1 MGVFWHPNP
10 NDITLPKNY
19 SPIEI
24 SSPEKIFEL
33 TQETHELNSDGV
45 LIYDWK
51 ALDSTLEGFKQ
62 VGQSHEFHKSLRK
75 GKLDAFSFGR
85 LRSESKEAMWG
96 FTIYANQIDG
106 FLAHLSR
113 QITLGARNPQ
123 KGIMCIHETK
133 FEKALHDVEWESKE
147 HWNMR
152 LVLVEKTM
160 S

>member
-1 MGVFWHPNP
+1 M
-10 NDITLPKNY
+10 
-19 SPIEI
+19 
-24 SSPEKIFEL
+24 
-33 TQETHELNSDGV
+33 QETYELNPHGV

-51 ALDSTLEGFKQ
+51 ALDSTLEGFTQ
-62 VGQSHEFHKSLRK
+62 IGRSHEFYKSLRK
-75 GKLDAFSFGR
+75 GKLDSFSFGR
-85 LRSESKEAMWG
+85 LRSESKEGMWG

-106 FLAHLSR
+106 FLSHLSH
-113 QITLGARNPQ
+113 QITLGARNLQ

-133 FEKALHDVEWESKE
+133 IEKTLHDVEWQSKE